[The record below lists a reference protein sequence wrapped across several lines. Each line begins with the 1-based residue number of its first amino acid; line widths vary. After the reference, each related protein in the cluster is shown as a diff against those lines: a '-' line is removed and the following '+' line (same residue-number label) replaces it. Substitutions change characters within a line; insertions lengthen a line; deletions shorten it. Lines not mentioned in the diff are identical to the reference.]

1 MNASGR
7 GKLLYK
13 LADLIERDVTTLAN
27 LESLD
32 NGKPFDDSVFDIG
45 CAVDTFR
52 YYAGWCDKVHGN
64 TIPSDGNFLTFTRKE
79 PVGVVGQIIPW
90 NYPILMLAWKWAPA
104 VAAGCTIVLK
114 PAEQTPL
121 TALYCAALSVIFF
134 FENLFCE

>member
-27 LESLD
+27 LESVD

-104 VAAGCTIVLK
+104 IAAGCTIVLK

-121 TALYCAALSVIFF
+121 TALYCSALSVII
-134 FENLFCE
+134 